1 MLKNTYVLNTNDN
14 NTYQITSNTI
24 HSRNRRQVKSTTH
37 KVVKHVQVAQ
47 NSLVALSDW
56 EASLCLRAEQILR
69 NKKAMTA
76 EEASI
81 EGILPLINTFYEE
94 DKIK

>member
-1 MLKNTYVLNTNDN
+1 MLKNTYVLNTNDK
-14 NTYQITSNTI
+14 NTYQITSDTL

-47 NSLVALSDW
+47 NSLIALSDW

-76 EEASI
+76 EEATI
-81 EGILPLINTFYEE
+81 VKLVRELKGFYL
-94 DKIK
+94 